1 LEYWRFAMDN
11 LNERE
16 ELINRII
23 EEKGVNAFDDMVKL
37 LEDEDENVREI
48 AAEVLYRLGD
58 SVKGK
63 LEEILRNSISSG
75 EKNKTSLLYIID
87 LLGDLNVK
95 SAVKDI
101 LKALELYDFEEAQLI
116 IYEALAKLGAG
127 EQFYPLLR
135 YMLLEGEERFM
146 FGAQVAMVMSY
157 LDIPEIVRDFVDAI
171 DSNDFSGEDLETIK
185 QALTNVINM
194 RPSYKEILIAI
205 VGEDNFEKYIIS

>member
-1 LEYWRFAMDN
+1 MDN

-16 ELINRII
+16 ELINRIL

-63 LEEILRNSISSG
+63 LEEILKKSISSG

-101 LKALELYDFEEAQLI
+101 LKAIELYDFEEAQLV

>member
-1 LEYWRFAMDN
+1 MEN

-101 LKALELYDFEEAQLI
+101 LKAIELYDFEEAQLV
-116 IYEALAKLGAG
+116 IYEALAKLGVG

>member
-1 LEYWRFAMDN
+1 MDN

>member
-1 LEYWRFAMDN
+1 MDN
-11 LNERE
+11 LKERE

-48 AAEVLYRLGD
+48 AADVLYRLGD
-58 SVKGK
+58 SVKGR
-63 LEEILRNSISSG
+63 LEEILRKSISAG
-75 EKNKTSLLYIID
+75 EKNKTNLLYIID

-95 SAVKDI
+95 SASKDI
-101 LKALELYDFEEAQLI
+101 LRALELYDFEEAQLV
-116 IYEALAKLGAG
+116 IYEALAKLGEG

-135 YMLLEGEERFM
+135 YMLLEGEERFE

-171 DSNDFSGEDLETIK
+171 DSNDYSGEDLETIK

-194 RPSYKEILIAI
+194 RPSYKEILISI